1 MSDIIQTLQK
11 RVTLLQNATRIE
23 ELSKGYSPDKKYVV
37 YTDNKKLL
45 LRVGDVESYKKKKTE
60 FQILKDMQNLKI
72 QFPHP
77 IDIGVIEEFNSCY
90 NIFSFI
96 DGIDAKDIIQSLSEE
111 EQYKI
116 GMEAGTQLS
125 RIHLYKAPSTINN
138 WYDRAM
144 KKHYR
149 YLEAYKACGIKIK
162 NDEKII
168 DFIENNKQYIKKR
181 PNQFQHDDFHLGN
194 IIVKDK
200 KFAGVID
207 FNNFDW
213 GDPIH
218 DFVKVALFQRELSIP
233 FSIGQ
238 IVGYFDENVPEDFWM
253 LYSIYAGMVIFSS
266 VVWSLRF
273 VPEEVEE
280 MIDRLYI
287 LLEDHKNF
295 ETLKPA
301 WYEPN
306 NFQANE

>member
-1 MSDIIQTLQK
+1 MNAIIQVLQD
-11 RVTLLQNATRIE
+11 RVNLLQNNTKIE
-23 ELSKGYSPDKKYVV
+23 ELPKGYSPDKKYVV
-37 YTDNKKLL
+37 YVDNKKLL
-45 LRVGDVESYKKKKTE
+45 LRVGDIESYNKKKTE
-60 FQILKDMQNLKI
+60 FQILRDMQSLRV
-72 QFPHP
+72 QSPLP

-96 DGIDAKDIIQSLSEE
+96 DGIDAKDIIRTLSEE
-111 EQYKI
+111 EQYNI
-116 GMEAGTQLS
+116 GMEAGKQLS
-125 RIHLYKAPSTINN
+125 RMHLYEASSTINN
-138 WYDRAM
+138 WYERAM
-144 KKHYR
+144 RKHYR
-149 YLEAYKACGIKIK
+149 YLNAYKDCGIKIK

-181 PNQFQHDDFHLGN
+181 PNRLQHDDFHLGN
-194 IIVKDK
+194 IIVKDN

-218 DFVKVALFQRELSIP
+218 DFVKVALFQREISIP

-238 IVGYFDENVPEDFWM
+238 IMGYFDKKVPEDFWM

-266 VVWSLRF
+266 VVWALRF
-273 VPEEVEE
+273 VPEEIEE
-280 MIDRLYI
+280 MIDRLYV

-301 WYEPN
+301 WYKPN
-306 NFQANE
+306 NC